1 MVEKNIIANP
11 EQFTEEYALK
21 LRKQHSNRIPVLIW
35 EIVNQEIGF
44 TKSTRRFMVQQDTTL
59 GQLMY
64 ILRKRINLNSDEG
77 LFVFVG
83 NPPVMVSNAETIG
96 IIHNKYQENGFLK
109 LTLSKEST
117 FG

>member
-1 MVEKNIIANP
+1 MVEKNIIENP
-11 EQFTEEYALK
+11 EQFNEEYALK
-21 LRKQHSNRIPVLIW
+21 LRKQHTNRIPVLIW
-35 EIVNQEIGF
+35 DIASQDIRF

-64 ILRKRINLNSDEG
+64 ILRKRISLNSDEG

-83 NPPVMVSNAETIG
+83 NPPVMVSNSESIS
-96 IIHNKYQENGFLK
+96 IIHDKYQEDGFLK